1 MKFVRSPNGLYYFN
15 PPYNKNQQ
23 ACAANVP
30 MDSVQENMKMFTNRQ
45 IERAKLTRKI
55 YHALGTPSLNDFKLI
70 VTANS
75 IKNLPIT
82 VDDIKTAEM
91 IFGEDIGMLKGKT
104 VRHKPL
110 PVSSDY
116 VEVPKELINNHQN
129 VTLCVDI
136 MNINGLS
143 FLTTISRKI
152 MYRTTE
158 FIPSQSVKDYRSA
171 LDTVFQIY
179 NQAGF
184 KITTIHCDNEFQP
197 IMKEMEKVYGV
208 RMNYANPQE
217 HVPEVERSIRV
228 IKERYRVAFHRLPFK
243 RIPKIMIKILAMECT
258 KKLNFFPP
266 KDGIS
271 NFYSPRTIMHQQT
284 LDYSKHCAVPFGTY
298 VQAHNEPIFKNSQHP
313 RAIDCIYLRYVDNFQ
328 GGHHLLDL
336 NTGQTIKRRTITQV
350 PITQN
355 VIE

>member
-1 MKFVRSPNGLYYFN
+1 LLIWEVKEQLELATNGGTWRTNKKSFVKGFGDVWFHSGVITNIFSFAEMEDKNPITHNSKKEHAFIVHILNKDVKFVRSPNGLYYVN
-15 PPYNKNQQ
+15 PPYNKNKQ
-23 ACAANVP
+23 ACSANVP
-30 MDSVQENMKMFTNRQ
+30 MDSVQENINRQ

-55 YHALGTPSLNDFKLI
+55 YHALDTPSLKDFRLI

-75 IKNLPIT
+75 IKNPPIT
-82 VDDIKTAEM
+82 VDDVKTAEM
-91 IFGEDIGMLKGKT
+91 ILGEDIGMLKGKT

-143 FLTTISRKI
+143 FLSTISRKI

-158 FIPSQSVKDYRSA
+158 FIPSQSVKNYRRA

-197 IMKEMEKVYGV
+197 IMKEMEQVYGV

-217 HVPEVERSIRV
+217 HVPEVGRSIRV
-228 IKERYRVAFHRLPFK
+228 IKERYRVAFHRLSFK

-258 KKLNFFPP
+258 KKLNSPLPP
-266 KDGIS
+266 
-271 NFYSPRTIMHQQT
+271 P
-284 LDYSKHCAVPFGTY
+284 
-298 VQAHNEPIFKNSQHP
+298 
-313 RAIDCIYLRYVDNFQ
+313 
-328 GGHHLLDL
+328 
-336 NTGQTIKRRTITQV
+336 
-350 PITQN
+350 
-355 VIE
+355 

>member
-1 MKFVRSPNGLYYFN
+1 MEVKNPVTYNSKKEHAFIVHLPDKDVKFVRSPNGLYYFI
-15 PPYNKNQQ
+15 PPYNKKQQ

-30 MDSVQENMKMFTNRQ
+30 MDSVQENMKMFTNPQ

-55 YHALGTPSLNDFKLI
+55 YHALGTPSMNDFRLI

-75 IKNLPIT
+75 IKKLPIT

-91 IFGEDIGMLKGKT
+91 ILGGDIGMLKGKT

-143 FLTTISRKI
+143 FFTTVSRKI

-179 NQAGF
+179 DQAGF
-184 KITTIHCDNEFQP
+184 KITTIHCDNKFQP
-197 IMKEMEKVYGV
+197 ILKEMEKVYGV
-208 RMNYANPQE
+208 RMNYASPQE
-217 HVPEVERSIRV
+217 HVPEVERSVRV
-228 IKERYRVAFHRLPFK
+228 VKERFRVSFRRLPFK
-243 RIPKIMIKILAMECT
+243 RIPKTMIKILAMECT
-258 KKLNFFPP
+258 KKLNFPP
-266 KDGIS
+266 LKMEFRI
-271 NFYSPRTIMHQQT
+271 FI
-284 LDYSKHCAVPFGTY
+284 
-298 VQAHNEPIFKNSQHP
+298 VQEQ
-313 RAIDCIYLRYVDNFQ
+313 
-328 GGHHLLDL
+328 
-336 NTGQTIKRRTITQV
+336 
-350 PITQN
+350 
-355 VIE
+355 